1 MISAQRFKDL
11 VSGVMG
17 GLDLVY
23 PTLTDLRLANANAA
37 IRRTRGKFAAEES
50 ALAITCTEELEQG
63 TRSRMGRNA
72 NYILY
77 GCNTSS
83 IGNHE
88 R

>member
-23 PTLTDLRLANANAA
+23 PTLTDLRLANANAV
-37 IRRTRGKFAAEES
+37 RRTRGKFAAEEY
-50 ALAITCTEELEQG
+50 ALATTCTQELEQG

-83 IGNHE
+83 IGNQK